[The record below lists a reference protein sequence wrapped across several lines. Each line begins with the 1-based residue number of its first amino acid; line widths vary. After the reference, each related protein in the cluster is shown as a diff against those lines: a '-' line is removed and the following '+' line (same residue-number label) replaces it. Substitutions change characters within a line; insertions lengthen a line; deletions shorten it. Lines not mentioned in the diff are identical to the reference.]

1 MQEITIRHFTSGITE
16 PDLPGL
22 FNIWDLS
29 DLLHGKDMVQKLHRH
44 NFYFILIL
52 EEGRGTH
59 IIDFTAYPVT
69 DLSIHLMRPGQ
80 VHELRLQSGC
90 KGYLLEFTDA
100 FCRNYDAA
108 TKQVV
113 KRIRHIN
120 YYQTSSNTFSKINS
134 LLKGMLMETSEKN
147 EKYEYAVQ
155 TYLQL
160 FFLEI
165 LRLGDALPGIQDK
178 KIPYQL
184 ELVDVFRELIDE
196 NLYNH
201 KQPSWYAE
209 KMNLTTHQLN
219 TIIKT
224 TLGKS
229 SSELIKDCTV
239 LEAKRYLLATTNLVN
254 QISWHLGFEDVSYF
268 IRFFKKCTGYS
279 PEAFR
284 AQYK

>member
-1 MQEITIRHFTSGITE
+1 
-16 PDLPGL
+16 
-22 FNIWDLS
+22 
-29 DLLHGKDMVQKLHRH
+29 
-44 NFYFILIL
+44 
-52 EEGRGTH
+52 
-59 IIDFTAYPVT
+59 
-69 DLSIHLMRPGQ
+69 MRPGQ

-90 KGYLLEFTDA
+90 KGYLLEFTDE

-113 KRIRHIN
+113 KRIRQIN
-120 YYQTSSNTFSKINS
+120 YYQTGIPTFSKIDS
-134 LLKGMLMETSEKN
+134 LLKAMLMETSEKN
-147 EKYEYAVQ
+147 QKYEYAVQ

-219 TIIKT
+219 TIIKS

-229 SSELIKDCTV
+229 SSELIKECTL